1 MFAFFCHLFV
11 KFIQQ
16 QTCLATL
23 SPRAYR
29 EWASNPLSANFGT
42 KGVQNHSWF
51 FINMVRATSSNYI
64 VNLSDHGG
72 KMGYALTETKKR

>member
-1 MFAFFCHLFV
+1 MSFASMFAFFCHLFV

-42 KGVQNHSWF
+42 KGSQSKITLGF
-51 FINMVRATSSNYI
+51 S
-64 VNLSDHGG
+64 
-72 KMGYALTETKKR
+72 